1 MTVVQLHWGGV
12 PCSCRATYTS
22 SIETYNILIEMASCS
37 ALGCV
42 LLLFLVTHSYSLCV
56 IKEGSTSCC
65 DSSLILMSSSQLKRN
80 NGSSLTIK
88 DLPSVSSNSSD
99 YNLTEVDV
107 SMGTMSL
114 EHNFTDSSNTTIM
127 VRFSKGRFCMPS
139 QTLTSKIYNVMHQ
152 AFVFQKTQRKLL

>member
-22 SIETYNILIEMASCS
+22 SIEMYNILIEMASSS

-88 DLPSVSSNSSD
+88 NLPSVSTISSNYTLMD
-99 YNLTEVDV
+99 VDV
-107 SMGTMSL
+107 LMGTMPL
-114 EHNFTDSSNTTIM
+114 EHNFTDSSKTTLM
-127 VRFSKGRFCMPS
+127 VKFSKGRFCMPS
-139 QTLTSKIYNVMHQ
+139 LP
-152 AFVFQKTQRKLL
+152 